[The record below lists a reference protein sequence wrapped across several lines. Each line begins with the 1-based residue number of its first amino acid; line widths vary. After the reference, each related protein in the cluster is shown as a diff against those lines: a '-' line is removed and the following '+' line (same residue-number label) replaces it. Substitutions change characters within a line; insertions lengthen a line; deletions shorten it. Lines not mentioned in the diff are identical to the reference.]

1 VDKPIE
7 ELVEMLAEKDDPVE
21 AVESLSALTG
31 SIADSLPF
39 LLYRILRTD
48 NGQREKVVPLKVRPF
63 ARLRG

>member
-31 SIADSLPF
+31 SMADSLPF
-39 LLYRILRTD
+39 LLYRILRTH
-48 NGQREKVVPLKVRPF
+48 NGQEKRSS
-63 ARLRG
+63 R